1 MTERNYVIKSVV
13 FDAETNDM
21 LKRMA
26 NADDRTDSAL
36 VRTLVREEFARRY
49 SQPNPAVTVA
59 EAQTAAEVAK

>member
-1 MTERNYVIKSVV
+1 MTERNYVTKSVV
-13 FDAETNDM
+13 FDTETNDM

-49 SQPNPAVTVA
+49 STPQPAITIT
-59 EAQTAAEVAK
+59 EAQAAAEVAK